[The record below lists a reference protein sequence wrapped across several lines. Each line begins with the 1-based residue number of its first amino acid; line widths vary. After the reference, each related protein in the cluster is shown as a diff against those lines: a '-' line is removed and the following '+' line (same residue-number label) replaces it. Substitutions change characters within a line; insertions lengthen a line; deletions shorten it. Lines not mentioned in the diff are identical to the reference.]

1 MELSPGESVIYSGR
15 PSWRSIVS
23 FYLTGLV
30 IAAAVGVGVGAAVDL
45 GVGVAAGVGVFL
57 IVLIVGWFRRLFT
70 KFTVSTRRLRVQ
82 RGVLSRRVQETRLD
96 RLQDHSI
103 RQTLFDRL
111 FRVGTIDFDTAAD
124 EQGDMFRFEGVD
136 NPERVVLQ
144 IDRVTQHAGG
154 AAIPEAGAPS
164 PPPPP
169 PQR

>member
-70 KFTVSTRRLRVQ
+70 KFTVTTRR
-82 RGVLSRRVQETRLD
+82 
-96 RLQDHSI
+96 
-103 RQTLFDRL
+103 
-111 FRVGTIDFDTAAD
+111 
-124 EQGDMFRFEGVD
+124 
-136 NPERVVLQ
+136 
-144 IDRVTQHAGG
+144 
-154 AAIPEAGAPS
+154 PS
-164 PPPPP
+164 
-169 PQR
+169 